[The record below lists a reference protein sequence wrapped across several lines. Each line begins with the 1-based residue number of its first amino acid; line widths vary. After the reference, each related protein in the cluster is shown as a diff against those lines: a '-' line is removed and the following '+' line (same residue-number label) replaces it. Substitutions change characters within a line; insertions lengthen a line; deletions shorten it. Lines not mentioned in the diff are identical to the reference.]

1 MRLRP
6 PPRRP
11 ALRLCLLVILTAA
24 AASLAAAPAPAGRAA
39 DPAAPVTPS
48 VAYRAAVV
56 LAKGQSVYVDPS
68 QARVLNRKQ
77 ADRIRGKI
85 RRVGGAP
92 YYVAVLPGNAASGD
106 GEAQLKELTQLLD
119 PIRKATI
126 AVVTGGRLRA
136 ASTAIPYAT
145 AQRYADEAIAAND
158 GAPLDVT
165 ISDFIG
171 RVAKEQ
177 GRSESGGKG
186 GVITGVVMSIVVF
199 GGCGIL
205 FLRRRRRWRELGRL
219 QPLVQADLGDLAREL
234 LTVPEPEAESVRQPL
249 LRATHTLRGARG
261 VEHLPRV
268 AAQLAATRRA
278 LAVARATLA
287 GEQPPPDRVPCFFDS
302 RHGASTCDVEWAPT
316 GGAAARVVPACAV
329 DAQRLASGLP
339 PAAREVEVEV
349 GAGAEVGEGRLGPWF
364 EGEPELSYY
373 LAPDQR
379 ELLAGLPAGR
389 KLRRS
394 RWLP

>member
-6 PPRRP
+6 PLRGT
-11 ALRLCLLVILTAA
+11 ALRRGLLFAA
-24 AASLAAAPAPAGRAA
+24 AASATAALLVVATAPAARAIARAAPVA
-39 DPAAPVTPS
+39 PAAPS
-48 VAYRAAVV
+48 AAYRAAVV
-56 LAKGQSVYVDPS
+56 LAKDESVYVDPS
-68 QARVLNRKQ
+68 QVRVLSREQ
-77 ADRIRGKI
+77 ADRLRGKI

-92 YYVAVLPGNAASGD
+92 YYVAILPGNAASGD
-106 GEAQLKELTQLLD
+106 GEAQLKELTQLLN

-145 AQRYADEAIAAND
+145 ARRFADEAIAAND
-158 GAPLDVT
+158 GEPLDVT

-199 GGCGIL
+199 GGCGVL

-219 QPLVQADLGDLAREL
+219 QPLVQDDLGDLAREL
-234 LTVPEPEAESVRQPL
+234 LTLPEPEAESVREPL
-249 LRATHTLRGARG
+249 LRARRILKGARG

-268 AAQLAATRRA
+268 AAQLATTRRA

-287 GEQPPPDRVPCFFDS
+287 GEQPLPDRAPCFFDS
-302 RHGASTCDVEWAPT
+302 RHGASTGDVEWAPA

-329 DAQRLASGLP
+329 DAQRIASGLP
-339 PAAREVEVEV
+339 PVAREVEV
-349 GAGAEVGEGRLGPWF
+349 EVGEGRLGPWF
-364 EGEPELSYY
+364 EGRPELGYY
-373 LAPDQR
+373 LAPDHR
-379 ELLAGLPAGR
+379 KLLAGLPAGR